1 MNKPT
6 NSKQNAIRRQQ
17 WNNRKH
23 VWRAEDQLLFWDFCF
38 LCSVPLFLFVVL
50 STKLTLSNIHTD
62 TKTHANTN
70 TRMNKSID
78 GMRFFRFSAE
88 VVLLYEKNSTAN
100 APHNISILKRILFLY
115 LYWFPSLDLFRVRL
129 TMLSTIRI
137 DVGWLAGRMVLARCD
152 LWHRARIK
160 LGDYYKSMSFQES
173 MKTNVRFKLCVTRR
187 SDRMHKIL
195 FRYNISLNKCASL
208 RFSSFFLSPLIS
220 FLSFKIRSMWMS
232 NIEHWSVFME
242 QL

>member
-1 MNKPT
+1 MFEELKINFYFEI
-6 NSKQNAIRRQQ
+6 SAFCSRYRCFC
-17 WNNRKH
+17 
-23 VWRAEDQLLFWDFCF
+23 LLF
-38 LCSVPLFLFVVL
+38 LARNLLFP
-50 STKLTLSNIHTD
+50 IY
-62 TKTHANTN
+62 THRERQTQANTN

-137 DVGWLAGRMVLARCD
+137 DVSWLAGWKVLARCN
-152 LWHRARIK
+152 LWHRARMK

-208 RFSSFFLSPLIS
+208 RFSSIFSSVDSILI
-220 FLSFKIRSMWMS
+220 IQ
-232 NIEHWSVFME
+232 NQINVNVEHWT
-242 QL
+242 LKCIYGANGKN

>member
-1 MNKPT
+1 MFEELKINFYFKI
-6 NSKQNAIRRQQ
+6 SAFCSRYRCFC
-17 WNNRKH
+17 
-23 VWRAEDQLLFWDFCF
+23 LLFLARNLLFPIYTQTQRHTQTQTLEWTNPSTECGSFDF
-38 LCSVPLFLFVVL
+38 LV
-50 STKLTLSNIHTD
+50 
-62 TKTHANTN
+62 
-70 TRMNKSID
+70 
-78 GMRFFRFSAE
+78 E

-137 DVGWLAGRMVLARCD
+137 DVGWLAGRMVLARCN

-195 FRYNISLNKCASL
+195 FRYNILLNKCASL
-208 RFSSFFLSPLIS
+208 RFSSLFSPLIS

-242 QL
+242 QTVRIKFNGTKDEYIHTKCADK

>member
-1 MNKPT
+1 MKTEERVKQTKIGNMNSTKRKNERTNVPMNKPT

-50 STKLTLSNIHTD
+50 STKLTLSNIQTY

-78 GMRFFRFSAE
+78 GMRFFRFSVE

-115 LYWFPSLDLFRVRL
+115 LYWFPTLDLFRVRL

-137 DVGWLAGRMVLARCD
+137 DVGWLAGRMVLQ
-152 LWHRARIK
+152 
-160 LGDYYKSMSFQES
+160 YYGKM
-173 MKTNVRFKLCVTRR
+173 RFVT
-187 SDRMHKIL
+187 
-195 FRYNISLNKCASL
+195 
-208 RFSSFFLSPLIS
+208 
-220 FLSFKIRSMWMS
+220 
-232 NIEHWSVFME
+232 
-242 QL
+242 